1 MPIRRIAV
9 LGGGPGGLYAAR
21 LLKLADP
28 RREIDVYEQG
38 APGKTFGFGVGL
50 ASRTQRNLSDADPDT
65 LADIVAAAHGHGVEM
80 RVGDRAAR
88 INPKDL
94 LAIARTSL
102 LGVLQRHAEASGVRL
117 HFGSRET
124 AADLDADLVVAA
136 DGVGSA
142 TREAAAAA
150 FGATVEVGAG
160 LYLWCGADFALPNA
174 LFAPLTTEH
183 GTFVTHAYPYAADRS
198 TFLIETDEKTWR
210 NAGFDATTEQTAP
223 DASDETAIGYLQ
235 DAFAEYLDGHHLI
248 GNRTRWLRFRTVR
261 CRTWRHGRT
270 VLLGDAAH
278 TAHYSIGSGTKLAME
293 DAIALTRA
301 LDTGDD
307 LSAVLAH
314 YEQER
319 RPAVEHL
326 QSIAH
331 RSQLWWESFP
341 TRTHLPVEQLTL
353 AYMTRAGKVPVE
365 RFLQHAPDVA
375 TTGLAQYARADVV
388 DVPQREIDD
397 WVLDQPMA
405 YGQMRFPTRVLADDD
420 PLKAQLVHVE
430 FDLADAWGPE
440 ADALA
445 QRGAHE
451 HHDGAVGFWLSGPDA
466 RDSVL
471 NRLEFAERLR
481 TLTGALVV
489 VQASQELRMDLVAGL
504 ASGRADLVA
513 VSHAAQSS
521 TAAPNP

>member
-1 MPIRRIAV
+1 MRRIAV

-38 APGKTFGFGVGL
+38 VPGKTFGFGVGL
-50 ASRTQRNLSDADPDT
+50 ASRTQRNLADADPDT

-80 RVGDRAAR
+80 RVGDRVAR
-88 INPKDL
+88 INPTNL

-102 LGVLQRHAEASGVRL
+102 LGVLQRHAEAADVRL
-117 HFGSRET
+117 HFGSRAT
-124 AADLDADLVVAA
+124 AAELDADLVVAA
-136 DGVGSA
+136 DGVSSA
-142 TREAAAAA
+142 TREAAAED
-150 FGATVEVGAG
+150 FGASVEVGAG
-160 LYLWCGADFALPNA
+160 LYLWCGADFALPTA
-174 LFAPLTTEH
+174 RFVPVTTQH
-183 GTFVTHAYPYAADRS
+183 GTFVTHAYPYATDRS

-223 DASDETAIGYLQ
+223 DASDETSIGYLQ
-235 DAFAEYLDGHHLI
+235 DAFAEHLDGHHLI

-301 LDTGDD
+301 LRADQDLSDD
-307 LSAVLAH
+307 LAR
-314 YEQER
+314 YEQVR
-319 RPAVEHL
+319 RPAVEKL

-341 TRTHLPVEQLTL
+341 TRTHLPVEQLTI
-353 AYMTRAGKVPVE
+353 AYMTRAGKVPVH
-365 RFLQHAPDVA
+365 RFLQTAPDVA
-375 TTGLAQYARADVV
+375 ATGLAQYAHVDAV
-388 DVPQREIDD
+388 DVPARDVDD
-397 WVLDQPMA
+397 WVLDTPLA
-405 YGQMRFPTRVLADDD
+405 LGEMRFPTRVLAVDDTLRAHLV
-420 PLKAQLVHVE
+420 PLD

-445 QRGAHE
+445 QRAAKKR
-451 HHDGAVGFWLSGPDA
+451 HDGAAGFWLSGPNA
-466 RDSVL
+466 RDCVL
-471 NRLEFAERLR
+471 NRLDFAERLR

-489 VQASQELRMDLVAGL
+489 VQAGAEHRADLAAGLAGGRTDLVALG
-504 ASGRADLVA
+504 
-513 VSHAAQSS
+513 S